1 MTDYPGPGPVFEAV
15 VDVVADELFARIAV
29 RDRFETADDAR
40 KIAELIADSLVY
52 RFDISERGASPQ
64 M

>member
-1 MTDYPGPGPVFEAV
+1 VTDYPGPGPVFEAV